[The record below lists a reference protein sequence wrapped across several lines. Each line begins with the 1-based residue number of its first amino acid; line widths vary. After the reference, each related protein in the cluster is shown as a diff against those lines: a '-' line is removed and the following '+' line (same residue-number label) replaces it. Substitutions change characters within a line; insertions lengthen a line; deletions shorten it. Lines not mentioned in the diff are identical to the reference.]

1 MQVSF
6 YKIINQDKLKIMA
19 NISEKTVLITGVSSG
34 LGRALAQKILDKGGR
49 VAGTLRNQAQM
60 AEFEALAPGRAVAI
74 EMDITDPAGVKAGVE
89 KAVAAF
95 GSINVLAN
103 NAGHGLVGAV
113 EETSDEEAQ
122 KMLDTNFLGS
132 LRVTRAMLPY
142 MRQQQSGHIINYSA
156 VGGFTGFPGLGVYSA
171 AKAAVDIMS
180 EALAKEVKAF
190 GIDVTIL
197 TVGIF
202 RTDFAGRSLQHTE
215 QILDAYQ
222 ETTAGK
228 FRGFIDN
235 LSGNQ
240 PNDPQLAAEAII
252 KLIESDKPPLH
263 LALGNDA
270 LKTIQDKIEQLQQD
284 IQAWQEVSAS
294 TAY

>member
-1 MQVSF
+1 MS
-6 YKIINQDKLKIMA
+6 KIDN
-19 NISEKTVLITGVSSG
+19 KTVLITGVSSG
-34 LGRALAQKILDKGGR
+34 LGRALAQKILAKGGR
-49 VAGTLRNQAQM
+49 VAGTLRKRSQM

-74 EMDITDPAGVKAGVE
+74 EMDITNPEQVKAGVE
-89 KAVAAF
+89 KAIAAL
-95 GSINVLAN
+95 GRIDVLAN

-122 KMLDTNFLGS
+122 KMLDTNFMGS
-132 LRVTRAMLPY
+132 LRVTRAALPQ

-171 AKAAVDIMS
+171 AKAAVDIMG
-180 EALAKEVKAF
+180 EALAGEIKPF

-197 TVGIF
+197 TIGIF

-215 QILDAYQ
+215 RVLDAYQ
-222 ETTAGK
+222 ETPAGK

-252 KLIESDKPPLH
+252 KLIESDRPPLH

-270 LKTIQDKIEQLQQD
+270 VKTVRGKIEQLQQD
-284 IQAWQEVSAS
+284 LEAWQDVSTS
-294 TAY
+294 TSY

>member
-1 MQVSF
+1 MGH
-6 YKIINQDKLKIMA
+6 IN
-19 NISEKTVLITGVSSG
+19 NKTVLITGVSSG
-34 LGRALAQKILDKGGR
+34 LGRALAQKILERGGR
-49 VAGTLRNQAQM
+49 VAGTLRNRSQM
-60 AEFEALAPGRAVAI
+60 ADFEALASGRAVAI
-74 EMDITDPAGVKAGVE
+74 EMDITNSQQVQAGIE
-89 KAVAAF
+89 KAIAAF
-95 GSINVLAN
+95 GRIDVLAN

-122 KMLDTNFLGS
+122 RMLDTNFLGS
-132 LRVTRAMLPY
+132 LRVTRAMLPH

-156 VGGFTGFPGLGVYSA
+156 IGGFTGFPGLGVYSA

-180 EALAKEVKAF
+180 EALAKEVKPF

-202 RTDFAGRSLQHTE
+202 RTDFAGRSLQHTK

-222 ETTAGK
+222 ETPAGK

-252 KLIESDKPPLH
+252 RLIESDKPPLH

-284 IQAWQEVSAS
+284 VRAWQEVSAS
-294 TAY
+294 TAF

>member
-1 MQVSF
+1 MS
-6 YKIINQDKLKIMA
+6 KIDN
-19 NISEKTVLITGVSSG
+19 KTVLITGVSSG
-34 LGRALAQKILDKGGR
+34 LGRALAQKILEKGGR
-49 VAGTLRNQAQM
+49 VAGTLRNPSQM

-74 EMDITDPAGVKAGVE
+74 EMDITNSTQVRAGIKKAI
-89 KAVAAF
+89 AAL
-95 GSINVLAN
+95 GRIDVLAN

-132 LRVTRAMLPY
+132 LRVTRAVLPQ

-171 AKAAVDIMS
+171 AKAAVDIMG
-180 EALAKEVKAF
+180 EALAGEVKPF

-197 TVGIF
+197 TIGIF

-222 ETTAGK
+222 ETPAGK

-240 PNDPQLAAEAII
+240 PNDPELAAEAII
-252 KLIESDKPPLH
+252 KLIESDEPPLH

-270 LKTIQDKIEQLQQD
+270 IKTIQGKIERLQQD
-284 IQAWQEVSAS
+284 LKAWQDVSAS

>member
-1 MQVSF
+1 MGH
-6 YKIINQDKLKIMA
+6 IN
-19 NISEKTVLITGVSSG
+19 NKTVLITGVSSG
-34 LGRALAQKILDKGGR
+34 LGRALAQKILERGGR
-49 VAGTLRNQAQM
+49 VAGTLRNRSQM
-60 AEFEALAPGRAVAI
+60 ADFEALASGRAVAI
-74 EMDITDPAGVKAGVE
+74 EMDITNSQQVQAGIE
-89 KAVAAF
+89 KAIAAF
-95 GSINVLAN
+95 GRIDVLAN

-122 KMLDTNFLGS
+122 RMLDTNFLGS
-132 LRVTRAMLPY
+132 LRVTRAMLPH

-156 VGGFTGFPGLGVYSA
+156 IGGFTGFPGLGVYSA

-180 EALAKEVKAF
+180 EALAKEVKPF
-190 GIDVTIL
+190 GVDVTIL

-202 RTDFAGRSLQHTE
+202 RTDFAGRSLQHTK

-222 ETTAGK
+222 ETPAGK

-252 KLIESDKPPLH
+252 KLIESDEPPLH

-284 IQAWQEVSAS
+284 VRAWQEVSAS
-294 TAY
+294 TAF